1 MIAAKWSNS
10 PLHVYVVNC
19 ELHTLSIVCDYEL
32 FCSERNNDI
41 FALIMDTRKSCLFS
55 VNILIDWFVCFK
67 NMNDYFF
74 QNSIIITGKLMAYNS
89 TDNTVDIYYVDYGDS
104 CWVEFTNQN
113 LQLLRYFCAVCLC
126 LFPVIVWTTVSYFVC
141 VKSETG

>member
-1 MIAAKWSNS
+1 
-10 PLHVYVVNC
+10 
-19 ELHTLSIVCDYEL
+19 
-32 FCSERNNDI
+32 
-41 FALIMDTRKSCLFS
+41 
-55 VNILIDWFVCFK
+55 
-67 NMNDYFF
+67 MNDYFF

-126 LFPVIVWTTVSYFVC
+126 LFPVIV
-141 VKSETG
+141 